1 MTASAIYCLL
11 FYWCYFIDDG
21 SLMLVL
27 VQSSQT
33 AAARVTPILSQSSA
47 FW

>member
-27 VQSSQT
+27 GQGSQT
-33 AAARVTPILSQSSA
+33 AAARIPSILSQSSA